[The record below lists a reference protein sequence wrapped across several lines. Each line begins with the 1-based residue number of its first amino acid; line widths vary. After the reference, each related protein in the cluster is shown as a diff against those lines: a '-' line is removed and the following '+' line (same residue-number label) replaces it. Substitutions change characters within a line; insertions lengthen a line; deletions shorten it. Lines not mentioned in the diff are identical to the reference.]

1 MKSLRI
7 QLAVIIVLWALAEG
21 WFAYYWWGSP
31 HFSESFPS
39 VGIPVATMAMV
50 MIAWALLRCCAIGW
64 AGRSIEGRFLGI
76 ALVLTAAVLGGF
88 VPLWVSGV
96 LAESDVLN
104 ASFHGEAGWPSF
116 ISSLFLWLLGAMY
129 FLVCLVEILETKSAK
144 QPQSHH

>member
-7 QLAVIIVLWALAEG
+7 QLAIIIVLWVLAEG
-21 WFAYYWWGSP
+21 WFAYYWWGSTY
-31 HFSESFPS
+31 FSESFPS

-64 AGRSIEGRFLGI
+64 AGRSIEGKLLGI

-88 VPLWVSGV
+88 VPLWVSGA
-96 LAESDVLN
+96 LAESDTLS
-104 ASFHGEAGWPSF
+104 ASFHGEDGWPSF

-129 FLVCLVEILETKSAK
+129 FLVCLVEILKTKCAK
-144 QPQSHH
+144 QPQGQH